1 VSLPAWLAAR
11 PPSAAPC
18 PTSTTRRRA
27 SFAERTLVQ
36 AAAFLRDALE
46 AGRDAERP
54 GALQGLDARAKVF
67 ASLALL
73 IGVATSRSLVAT
85 LAVALAAVVLAAA
98 SRLDVARYLRR
109 VWLVVP
115 LFTAA
120 IALPATL
127 DVATP
132 GPALLDL
139 TQTPAALVRLGWP
152 ETLSV
157 TTTGLVVAARLV
169 LRAGASLS
177 IVALLA
183 QTTPAG
189 DVLKALRSLGVP
201 QVFVLVAAMT
211 QRYLRTL
218 VTTIEEL
225 HLALVSRRIR
235 PLTTS
240 ASREFVASR
249 LGVVLTKSRATAEE
263 VHLAMVSRG
272 FRGEVRTLTEPR
284 LRAQDLGAV
293 VWAVLGAVAVA
304 LASHAGLP

>member
-1 VSLPAWLAAR
+1 MSLPAWLAAR

-18 PTSTTRRRA
+18 PSGSARRRP
-27 SFAERTLVQ
+27 SFAERTLLR
-36 AAAFLRDALE
+36 ASAFLRDALD
-46 AGRDAERP
+46 ASRDAERP
-54 GALQGLDARAKVF
+54 GALQGLDARAKVV
-67 ASLALL
+67 AALALL
-73 IGVATSRSLVAT
+73 LGVATSRSLAAIALVAVG
-85 LAVALAAVVLAAA
+85 AVALAAA
-98 SRLDVARYLRR
+98 SRLDLARFVRR

-120 IALPATL
+120 LALPAALNVT
-127 DVATP
+127 TP
-132 GPALLDL
+132 GPSLLDL
-139 TQTPAALVRLGWP
+139 FQVPAPLVRLGWP
-152 ETLSV
+152 ETLAV
-157 TTTGLVVAARLV
+157 TSTGLVVAARLV

-177 IVALLA
+177 VVALLA
-183 QTTPAG
+183 HTTPAG
-189 DVLKALRSLGVP
+189 DVLKGLRSLGVP

-225 HLALVSRRIR
+225 HLALVSRRLR
-235 PLTTS
+235 PLTAS

-284 LRAQDLGAV
+284 LRARDLLAV
-293 VWAVLGAVAVA
+293 ACAVAAAVAVG
-304 LASHAGLP
+304 LA

>member
-1 VSLPAWLAAR
+1 LAAR

-18 PTSTTRRRA
+18 PSGGARRRP

-36 AAAFLRDALE
+36 AAAFTRDALD
-46 AGRDAERP
+46 ADRDAQRP
-54 GALQGLDARAKVF
+54 GALQGLDARAKVL
-67 ASLALL
+67 AALALL
-73 IGVATSRSLVAT
+73 LGVATSRSLTAIG
-85 LAVALAAVVLAAA
+85 AVVLGTAALAAA
-98 SRLDVARYLRR
+98 SRLDLSRFLRR

-127 DVATP
+127 NVTTP
-132 GPALLDL
+132 GPALFDL
-139 TQTPAALVRLGWP
+139 CQVPAFLVRLGWP
-152 ETLSV
+152 ETLAV
-157 TTTGLVVAARLV
+157 TSPGLVVAARLV

-183 QTTPAG
+183 HTTPAG
-189 DVLKALRSLGVP
+189 DVLKGLRSLGVP

-218 VTTIEEL
+218 VSTVEEL

-235 PLTTS
+235 PLTAS
-240 ASREFVASR
+240 ASRDFVASR

-263 VHLAMVSRG
+263 VHLAMVARG
-272 FRGEVRTLTEPR
+272 FRGEVRTLTAPR
-284 LRAQDLGAV
+284 LRARDVAAVAWAV
-293 VWAVLGAVAVA
+293 VAAVAVA
-304 LASHAGLP
+304 LASRAGLA